1 MSDDRLTQQ
10 LRFLLELDRLKSVFR
25 QSRLIRTDR
34 MENSAEH
41 SWHLAMLAVVLAE
54 YAAEDIDLVRVVKMA
69 LIHDIVEIDAGDTY
83 IYDEQA
89 RQEQARIEQKAAE
102 RIFGLLPTQQAT
114 ELRTLWEEFEAKQTP
129 EARFAGALDRL
140 QPLLL
145 NYHTEGQMWRHHGI
159 SSEQVIKDK
168 PGYRSGRPGPLGLR
182 EAAYSRRGRAGVSG
196 AVGAISR
203 QRSVISL
210 QPLAISRH
218 CGEGRNPGRCSCRLL
233 LLRTSSAWHTLAA
246 RPLPGVS

>member
-25 QSRLIRTDR
+25 QSRLIHTDR

-89 RQEQARIEQKAAE
+89 RREKARLEQQAAE
-102 RIFGLLPTQQAT
+102 RIFGLLPKQQAA

-145 NYHTEGQMWRHHGI
+145 NYHTAGPNVAPSRCQQRAGRLGSTKSLRREPRTSGPTRNSLFAMRSSGGIWR
-159 SSEQVIKDK
+159 
-168 PGYRSGRPGPLGLR
+168 
-182 EAAYSRRGRAGVSG
+182 RRGY
-196 AVGAISR
+196 
-203 QRSVISL
+203 QRSAISL
-210 QPLAISRH
+210 QPSAFSYQPSLRRRPQSR
-218 CGEGRNPGRCSCRLL
+218 SVL
-233 LLRTSSAWHTLAA
+233 
-246 RPLPGVS
+246 V

>member
-25 QSRLIRTDR
+25 QSRLIHTDR

-89 RQEQARIEQKAAE
+89 RQEKARIEQQAAE
-102 RIFGLLPTQQAT
+102 RIFGLLPKQQAA
-114 ELRTLWEEFEAKQTP
+114 ELRTLWEEYEAKQTP

-159 SSEQVIKDK
+159 SSEQVIKVNQVIARA
-168 PGYRSGRPGPLGLR
+168 PRTSGPTRGSLSVTRS
-182 EAAYSRRGRAGVSG
+182 SG
-196 AVGAISR
+196 AIWR
-203 QRSVISL
+203 RRSDQLSAV
-210 QPLAISRH
+210 SRH
-218 CGEGRNPGRCSCRLL
+218 CGEGRNPGRCSCRLPA
-233 LLRTSSAWHTLAA
+233 LRTSSAWHTLAA
-246 RPLPGVS
+246 RPLPGAS